1 MNTLITQ
8 MRAAAEHLDAASR
21 ILGSVDLDPEAI
33 ELANRLRDTNTAFE
47 KKLEKIVVYLADITL
62 ALWQKSPKVMEEIR
76 ICPSNELSYRNK
88 YLEITTLAS
97 DHDGNQMY
105 LWYSSPSP
113 SRASA
118 LHICYKGNGGI
129 WSTSLYAH
137 HRKIDLL
144 EYCEN
149 LARRLQVRIESM
161 QKNTVKEQL
170 QATLVELDALVR
182 AFEQ

>member
-8 MRAAAEHLDAASR
+8 MRAAAEHLDAANR

-33 ELANRLRDTNTAFE
+33 KLANRLRDTNTAFE

-105 LWYSSPSP
+105 LWYGGPRFQYPGSLCLRNSADGVWRVSSYAQ
-113 SRASA
+113 RD
-118 LHICYKGNGGI
+118 KG
-129 WSTSLYAH
+129 AV
-137 HRKIDLL
+137 L

-149 LARRLQVRIESM
+149 LARKLLARVASMKESAST
-161 QKNTVKEQL
+161 KQL
-170 QATLVELDALVR
+170 QSTLVELDALVR
-182 AFEQ
+182 ALK